1 MVAGIAARALR
12 AVATAKRAQGVADSV
27 LQSIGSWRDPAAKLR
42 RRRQRARVALYLRVV
57 GTVVIGVLAGVA
69 FHGGDTLIGV
79 LVALFGAALLFA
91 LAQSARVVWHLER
104 TPMPVTPPALPP
116 PGSAARKPMEILAA
130 RERTLG
136 ELLILLG
143 PAAGDTATEARGAAT
158 VLRGCAD
165 RLVTLESARRDA
177 PADAGPD
184 LQRAVSSSADE
195 LTGGVKAYERLVSA
209 AAKAVSASSG
219 NAAAALADTRL
230 REAADALNGFAAGLR
245 EIDAG

>member
-42 RRRQRARVALYLRVV
+42 RRRHRARVALYLRVA
-57 GTVVIGVLAGVA
+57 GAVVVSVLAGVA

-79 LVALFGAALLFA
+79 FVALFAAALIYA
-91 LAQSARVVWHLER
+91 VVQSGLVVWHLER
-104 TPMPVTPPALPP
+104 TPMPITPPALPP

-143 PAAGDTATEARGAAT
+143 PAAGDTAAEARSAAS
-158 VLRGCAD
+158 VLRGCSD

-177 PADAGPD
+177 PAEAGPD
-184 LQRAVSSSADE
+184 LHRALSASADE
-195 LTGGVKAYERLVSA
+195 LNGGVKAYERLVSA

-219 NAAAALADTRL
+219 NPAAALTDIRL
-230 REAADALNGFAAGLR
+230 RAAADALNGFAAGLR